1 MRISEPFSKHCKKF
15 VILAFLKSS
24 GRGPA
29 RHCTSHPEPFHPKTF
44 KPKILNYTVSP
55 KTEETM
61 KLDDGWPESEKMFFK
76 QL

>member
-1 MRISEPFSKHCKKF
+1 MRISEPLSKHCKKF

-61 KLDDGWPESEKMFFK
+61 KKNM
-76 QL
+76 